1 MSLYG
6 ALNIGVA
13 GLNANSAALSATSSN
28 IANVNTVGYKDATAD
43 FSSFLSG
50 SIGSTTAAAGVTSVI
65 GQDVTAQGL
74 PTTTSSPTD
83 LSISGNGFFVV
94 NTASDGTGTTEYTRA
109 GSFTPNSSG
118 NLVNSAGLYL
128 MGYQVDS
135 SGNTGTTLV
144 PVNTSSLSG
153 SASAS
158 TTISMQAN
166 LQSTSTVDSS
176 YTAGDMAAG
185 NVTPDFSRTINVYD
199 SQGGTEPIN
208 FSFIKTA
215 ANTWAYEASYAGA
228 STNLSSTGPISE
240 GTLSFNTDGSLANV
254 NGNSPASGAI
264 SMTIPFDTTTSGL
277 APQVLS
283 VNFGATTT
291 GGIQSSGSVGLT
303 QDATASI
310 FNGSTVDG
318 EAFGSVTGVTVG
330 TDGTVTAQFS
340 NGQSQSA
347 YKIPIATFANED
359 GLGQVSGNAYVATK
373 ASGTANVNN
382 ANTGPAGSIASNSLE
397 GSTVDL
403 ATEFTNLITTQRA
416 YSASARIITTADQM
430 LQELE
435 QLPST

>member
-13 GLNANSAALSATSSN
+13 GLNANSTALSATSSN
-28 IANVNTVGYKDATAD
+28 IANVNTVGYKEATAG
-43 FSSFLSG
+43 FSTFLNSSLG
-50 SIGSTTAAAGVTSVI
+50 ATASAGVSSVI

-94 NTASDGTGTTEYTRA
+94 NTAADGSGTTEYTRA

-118 NLVNSAGLYL
+118 NLVNAAGLYL
-128 MGYQVDS
+128 MGYQMDS
-135 SGNTGTTLV
+135 SGDTGTTLV

-153 SASAS
+153 TAQPS
-158 TTISMQAN
+158 TSISMQAN
-166 LQSTSTVDSS
+166 LQASSTVDST
-176 YTAGDMAAG
+176 YAAGDMAAG
-185 NVTPDFSRTINVYD
+185 TATPDFSRTINVYD
-199 SQGGTEPIN
+199 SQGGTQPVT

-215 ANTWAYEASYAGA
+215 ANTWAYEASYSGD
-228 STNLSSTGPISE
+228 STNLTSTAPISE
-240 GTLSFNTDGSLANV
+240 GTVSFNTDGSLANV
-254 NGNSPASGAI
+254 NGNSPASGDVT
-264 SMTIPFDTTTSGL
+264 MTIPFDTTTSGL
-277 APQVLS
+277 APQDLS

-291 GGIQSSGSVGLT
+291 GGVQGTGSVGLT

-310 FNGSTVDG
+310 FNGSHVDG
-318 EAFGSVTGVTVG
+318 SAFGSVTGVTVG

-340 NGQSQSA
+340 NGLSQAS

-359 GLGQVSGNAYVATK
+359 GLGQTTGNAYVATK
-373 ASGTANVNN
+373 ASGTANING
-382 ANTGPAGSIASNSLE
+382 ADTGPAGSIASNSLE